1 MDFKINKLNNQNLK
15 LIGSKREREKKSTN
29 SKTDQYKSSMGWGWG
44 ERGRWQRM
52 KRALGTCKMS
62 NKRCYIYV
70 SRVSE
75 RGEAEKVAEEIMT
88 ENFPNQAKDTNLY
101 SKMGE

>member
-1 MDFKINKLNNQNLK
+1 
-15 LIGSKREREKKSTN
+15 
-29 SKTDQYKSSMGWGWG
+29 
-44 ERGRWQRM
+44 M